1 MNCADCK
8 EMDCYLGK
16 DCTVIREQ
24 AEAENRRPDV
34 AGMMEVAAAI
44 ERDGYGTL
52 NRVQEVVRFARMM
65 GYRRLGLAFCIGLAE
80 EARSLRVCFTKEGF
94 RVYSVCCK
102 LCGISKES
110 YGLARLHPD
119 WPEEA
124 TCNPV
129 GQALELGRCRTDLN
143 VAVGLCVGHDILFT
157 QHSTAPVTTLIVK
170 DRVLGHHP
178 ASALYTSYGRKKL
191 GI

>member
-8 EMDCYLGK
+8 EMDCYQGK

-24 AEAENRRPDV
+24 AETVCRRPDV
-34 AGMMEVAAAI
+34 ARLMETAAAV
-44 ERDGYGTL
+44 ESEGYGAL
-52 NRVQEVVRFARMM
+52 NRVQEVVRFAKMM
-65 GYRRLGLAFCIGLAE
+65 KYQRLGIAFCIGLAE
-80 EARSLRVCFTKEGF
+80 EAQLLKACFAREGF
-94 RVYSVCCK
+94 RVSSACCK

-110 YGLARLHPD
+110 LGLDRLHPE
-119 WPEEA
+119 WLEEA

-129 GQALELGRCRTDLN
+129 GQAMELRRCRTELN
-143 VAVGLCVGHDILFT
+143 VVVGLCVGHDVLFS
-157 QHSTAPVTTLIVK
+157 QYSTAPVTTLIVK
-170 DRVLGHHP
+170 DRVLGHNP